1 VNCDPWDGGGDFAR
15 KLRHYPTAGSFHFPA
30 RNPYNRAHGFSGEEF
45 LALEAFRHFHFPGR
59 KIMAKAKIKF
69 LQKPSC
75 TSCRKAKA
83 FLEKHKV
90 ELDLRDLGKDRLS
103 VDELDKL
110 IGKRDHR
117 MFLNTR
123 NELYRAK
130 KMKENPPSRE
140 ETLKL
145 MAAEPNLIRRPVVLR
160 GSDLV
165 LGYDEEALKRIA
177 K

>member
-1 VNCDPWDGGGDFAR
+1 MGKVR
-15 KLRHYPTAGSFHFPA
+15 
-30 RNPYNRAHGFSGEEF
+30 
-45 LALEAFRHFHFPGR
+45 
-59 KIMAKAKIKF
+59 IKF

-75 TSCRKAKA
+75 TTCRKAKA
-83 FLEKHKV
+83 FLEKRKV
-90 ELDLRDLGKDRLS
+90 ELDLRDLGKDRMS
-103 VDELDKL
+103 VAELDEL

-123 NELYRAK
+123 NELYRAR
-130 KMKENPPSRE
+130 KMGQNPPARE
-140 ETLKL
+140 EALQL

-160 GSDLV
+160 GADMV